1 MHDRKKYLSALI
13 WLPCSLLIDF
23 VQIVLYKD
31 SILFLSLSL
40 NVFFIFLLFVQAA
53 SDLNNDDVLCE
64 LEEFC
69 RNDDAL
75 HLQERL
81 GSFSNGIWKPNI
93 DLQAQYPWGVYKYY
107 EFLVSLLRVAT
118 LLF

>member
-1 MHDRKKYLSALI
+1 MIKKILSAHI

-23 VQIVLYKD
+23 VQIVIFKD
-31 SILFLSLSL
+31 SILFLSPSL
-40 NVFFIFLLFVQAA
+40 NVFFYFLLFVQAA
-53 SDLNNDDVLCE
+53 SDLKNDDVSRE

-93 DLQAQYPWGVYKYY
+93 AFRAQVAWRSYKYY
-107 EFLVSLLRVAT
+107 GVLVSLLRVAT